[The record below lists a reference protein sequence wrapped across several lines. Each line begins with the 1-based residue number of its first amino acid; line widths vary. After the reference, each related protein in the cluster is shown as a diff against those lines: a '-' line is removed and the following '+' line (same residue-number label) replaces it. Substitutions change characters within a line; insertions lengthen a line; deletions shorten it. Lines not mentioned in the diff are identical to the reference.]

1 MSYAN
6 RMLVIGLRLT
16 GTVLL
21 KLCDVSW
28 CSRGRWWRE
37 SATAGNIDLLRQ
49 LLHLVVEKDRPAGVV
64 IQRTGDL
71 CAAFFKVEA
80 Y

>member
-1 MSYAN
+1 MSHDVLVVDDEEN
-6 RMLVIGLRLT
+6 RRQQATLT
-16 GTVLL
+16 YSDNG
-21 KLCDVSW
+21 SE
-28 CSRGRWWRE
+28 G
-37 SATAGNIDLLRQ
+37 